1 MRVLWWVL
9 QKSGLD
15 IDDKKAFE
23 IESKATKPP
32 LMAQV
37 CLKQIDNHNIVKSLV
52 QRLIA
57 KRFYNPI
64 RALIVF
70 QTSKSF
76 K

>member
-1 MRVLWWVL
+1 M
-9 QKSGLD
+9 
-15 IDDKKAFE
+15 KAFE
-23 IESKATKPP
+23 IESEATKPP

-37 CLKQIDNHNIVKSLV
+37 CLKRIFKHNIVKSLV
-52 QRLIA
+52 QRLMA
-57 KRFYNPI
+57 ERFYNPI

>member
-23 IESKATKPP
+23 IESEATKPL
-32 LMAQV
+32 LMAQA
-37 CLKQIDNHNIVKSLV
+37 CLKRIDNYNIVKSLV
-52 QRLIA
+52 QRLIVE
-57 KRFYNPI
+57 RFYSPI
-64 RALIVF
+64 RALILF